1 MNTSNASTES
11 RGLPTLGENGDGA
24 QSLLRMAV
32 RTETLAVP
40 IEQVRE
46 ILEVTRLTPLPRTPD
61 FVRGV
66 MNLRGSVVPVVD
78 LSSRLGLGNTVLGR
92 RSCIVVVE
100 SPQTQAAEEA
110 TDDEAVIGDTL
121 VVGLLVDA
129 VYEVFD
135 TSSSRIEPVPQL
147 GTRIPP
153 EMLAGM
159 ARARGEVIGM
169 LALAKVLSGAEL
181 TDLIARHSAH

>member
-1 MNTSNASTES
+1 MTPSTATSEAST
-11 RGLPTLGENGDGA
+11 LPTLGDAADGA

-32 RTETLAVP
+32 RSETLAVA
-40 IEQVRE
+40 IDHVRE

-66 MNLRGSVVPVVD
+66 MNLRGSVVPVID
-78 LSSRLGLGNTVLGR
+78 LSSRLGLGPTVLGR

-100 SPQTQAAEEA
+100 SPQTAPAESD
-110 TDDEAVIGDTL
+110 DDEDNMIGDTL

-135 TSSSRIEPVPQL
+135 TAAARIEAVPQL
-147 GTRIPP
+147 GTRIPAD
-153 EMLAGM
+153 MLAGM
-159 ARARGEVIGM
+159 ARARGEVIGL

-181 TDLIARHSAH
+181 SELIARHNAH